1 MQKLN
6 CNEILVEQNSAM
18 LNICQNIVGN
28 IMQLVICT
36 SSSEK
41 IKVIV
46 SFLHLEG
53 VQGMQ
58 QSRKNEEVE
67 GVFM

>member
-1 MQKLN
+1 
-6 CNEILVEQNSAM
+6 M